1 MLNQKYR
8 DRGLVVLGLN
18 NEKDHKAPIAF
29 AGKTFTYPIFL
40 DADPVFQLFGVQG
53 FPATFL
59 IDRGGKIASHYPG
72 YGDGMEK
79 RLEMEILNLLVPQT
93 SSR

>member
-18 NEKDHKAPIAF
+18 NEKDHQGPVAF
-29 AGKTFTYPIFL
+29 ARKTFTYPIFL
-40 DADPVFQLFGVQG
+40 DADPVFQSFGVQG
-53 FPATFL
+53 FPATFV
-59 IDRGGKIASHYPG
+59 IDRSGKIASHYPG
-72 YGDGMEK
+72 YGSGMEK
-79 RLEMEILNLLVPQT
+79 QLEMEILNLLVPQT